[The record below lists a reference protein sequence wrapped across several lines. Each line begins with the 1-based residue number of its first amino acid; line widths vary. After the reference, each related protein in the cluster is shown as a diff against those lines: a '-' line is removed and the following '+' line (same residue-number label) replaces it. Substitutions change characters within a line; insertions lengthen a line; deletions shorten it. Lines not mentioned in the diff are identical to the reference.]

1 MSLRTSKEA
10 KGAMVCGVCNGGGAG
25 RCCGMGVAW
34 TLALIGA
41 LNWGVI
47 GLFEFNIVE
56 RLFGAGSLIEQI
68 VYIAIGLA
76 GLACLVGCCCK
87 TCKPVVSP
95 AAPVSTRAKAAPAS
109 EKTEE

>member
-1 MSLRTSKEA
+1 
-10 KGAMVCGVCNGGGAG
+10 
-25 RCCGMGVAW
+25 MGVAW

-56 RLFGAGSLIEQI
+56 RLFGAGTLIEQI
-68 VYIAIGLA
+68 VYIVIGLA
-76 GLACLVGCCCK
+76 GLTCLVGCCCK
-87 TCKPVVSP
+87 ICKPVAVPSAP
-95 AAPVSTRAKAAPAS
+95 APTRAKTAPTP